1 MLGSGARSGTFVAPM
16 GDDRE
21 RVPGRIA
28 RTLKTAWLGSRVSS
42 SYVGGK
48 LADVFRK
55 KDDRDEASAARH
67 AQNAKR
73 IVTTMSEL
81 RGPLMKIGQLLSTH
95 AEALPDEYGTI
106 LRSLQSKAPP
116 MSFRAIRE
124 VIEADLGAPV
134 EELFAELSPEAAS
147 AASLGQV
154 HRGRLHDGTEVAVK
168 VQYPGAEDSVRADL
182 SNMSVATGMV
192 KRLLADA
199 LGQTRFDLTPFAEE
213 LAEHL
218 LQETDYCREAYN
230 AKLLARLFEGD
241 DEIVVPRVHDACSG
255 LKVVTYDWIE
265 GDSLDSAL
273 ASPDRARRERTV
285 VQLSHLFWH
294 QFFRGGLLHA
304 DPHPGNFKIL
314 PDGRL
319 GLLDYGCVKIF
330 SEGFLRGFSEMM
342 QASLAE
348 DEERLRDVFVELELM
363 SARDRDDELE
373 DMDKIARY
381 FSIGVREDAVFDFAS
396 FDYVGAGRDLV
407 MHFLARR
414 RPPPAQREFLFL
426 SRVVLGYYEYFSRA
440 KAELNFHRLVMPY
453 AERGFRGRVIEIPPY
468 G

>member
-1 MLGSGARSGTFVAPM
+1 M
-16 GDDRE
+16 GKDKE
-21 RVPGRIA
+21 RVPGRVA
-28 RTLKTAWLGSRVSS
+28 RTLRSAWLGGRIGS
-42 SYVGGK
+42 SYLGGK
-48 LADVFRK
+48 LADVFRREGE
-55 KDDRDEASAARH
+55 RDEAGAERH
-67 AQNAKR
+67 ATNARR
-73 IVTTMSEL
+73 IVSTMGEL

-95 AEALPDEYGTI
+95 AEALPEEYGTI

-116 MSFRAIRE
+116 MSYGAIRE
-124 VIEADLGAPV
+124 VLEADLGAPP
-134 EELFAELSPEAAS
+134 EELFAELSREAAS

-154 HRGRLHDGTEVAVK
+154 HRGRLKDGTEVAVK
-168 VQYPGAEDSVRADL
+168 VQYPGAEDAVRADL

-192 KRLLADA
+192 KRLLVDA
-199 LGQTRFDLTPFAEE
+199 LGQTRFDLTPIAME

-230 AKLLARLFEGD
+230 AKLLGRLFEGD
-241 DEIVVPRVHDACSG
+241 ERVVVPRVHDACSG
-255 LKVVTYDWIE
+255 LRVVTYDWIE
-265 GDSLDSAL
+265 GEPLESVL
-273 ASPDRARRERTV
+273 AHPDRERRERAV
-285 VQLSHLFWH
+285 ADLSHLFWH

-319 GLLDYGCVKIF
+319 GVLDYGCVKIF
-330 SEGFLRGFSEMM
+330 DEAFMRGFAEMM
-342 QASLAE
+342 SASLAE

-363 SARDRDDELE
+363 SERDRDDELE

-381 FSIGVREDAVFDFAS
+381 FSIGVREDEEFDFAS

-414 RPPPAQREFLFL
+414 RPPPAQRHFLFL

-440 KAELNFHRLVMPY
+440 RAKMNFHRMVMPY
-453 AERGFRGRVIEIPPY
+453 VEHGFTGRAIPIPPY
-468 G
+468 DA